1 VALVTMSL
9 VVLTGSLTSAQP
21 VHARVIFELPAVR
34 LFPSERFTVADVA
47 DNTGRRMVMCLPESV
62 ECPAGAHSLAV
73 LNALHGFNF
82 RPRRSIPSV
91 GPTVFL
97 IVLLGIL
104 ASGNPGGIPLGILN
118 QVACDTF
125 THTPHVDSD
134 GLRRQKSGYAL
145 AVTRRMRDGY
155 GAPGAHRSPALRH
168 SGSARGIP
176 LTTSQ
181 FRLNQTGGDDVS

>member
-1 VALVTMSL
+1 MALITMSL

-47 DNTGRRMVMCLPESV
+47 DNTGRRIVMCLPESV
-62 ECPAGAHSLAV
+62 ECPAGAPSLAV

-91 GPTVFL
+91 GPTVFM

-104 ASGNPGGIPLGILN
+104 AAGNPDGIPLGILN
-118 QVACDTF
+118 QVACDTS
-125 THTPHVDSD
+125 TNTLHVDCD
-134 GLRRQKSGYAL
+134 GLSRQGTA
-145 AVTRRMRDGY
+145 Y
-155 GAPGAHRSPALRH
+155 GR
-168 SGSARGIP
+168 
-176 LTTSQ
+176 
-181 FRLNQTGGDDVS
+181 